1 MSKEKNN
8 KTVSFGQAERNAR
21 KRDLEVQKEKFKK
34 DHRGIEEEEVKGAM
48 ETLSKATGKDICIV
62 TKRSVKS
69 KVKFAQFIQDNW
81 SYALDNEFFT
91 DEEMLFLLRIQR
103 FLQFKSNCIVDDIH
117 SRSAIPMNQK
127 QIAERLATSSPKV
140 SRIVNA
146 LVEKGVIVKANGH
159 KPEGVKARTYA
170 LFINPNII
178 YSGERDN
185 VEATLKAL
193 FMNSKPIFKDFPIA
207 LF

>member
-1 MSKEKNN
+1 MTKKIIDFTE
-8 KTVSFGQAERNAR
+8 AERKAR
-21 KRDLEVQKEKFKK
+21 KRDFKIEDKKFTEEHNGVNQDEFQKALET
-34 DHRGIEEEEVKGAM
+34 M
-48 ETLSKATGKDICIV
+48 SKATGQEIYV
-62 TKRSVKS
+62 GTKRSPQS
-69 KVKFAQFIQDNW
+69 KVKFVQFIQDNW
-81 SYALDNEFFT
+81 DYALENSFFT

-117 SRSAIPMNQK
+117 SRSAVPMTQT
-127 QIAERLATSSPKV
+127 QIAERLGTYKSQV
-140 SRIVNA
+140 SKIVKSLMN
-146 LVEKGVIVKANGH
+146 KGVIVRAVGQKI
-159 KPEGVKARTYA
+159 EGNNVRTYA

-193 FMNSKPIFKDFPIA
+193 FINTKPLLKDFPVA